1 MAVVEI
7 TSGRIEGREAPTH
20 QTFLGIPYAAAP
32 VGRLR
37 FAAPAPAAS
46 WSGVRAAIAP
56 ALACP
61 QPPSLLPGM
70 APGPTGEDCLAL
82 NVYTPAADRG
92 RRPVLVWFHGGGFV
106 TGSSTQALYDARRLV
121 VRGDVVVVTVNY
133 RLGVLGFLAPDAAGI
148 AIDGAT
154 DNAGMLDQVAALR
167 WVRDNVAAFGG
178 DPAKV
183 TIFGESAGG
192 MSVATL
198 LAMPSARGLFRRA
211 IAQSGAA
218 QATCSLEQAA
228 QVGDALLKEL
238 GIARD
243 AAAALREV
251 PVDDLIAAQ
260 SQVTT
265 KLQGEVFLP
274 YAPVVHP
281 ATLPVAPSQ
290 AIAAGAAK
298 DVPLLTGTTLDEW
311 RLFTFMAPRHRE
323 MDAQALRKRIA
334 RRLEALGHGDPDE
347 LIAVYRESRKDAP
360 PWQVFDAIETDRHF
374 RIPAIRLA
382 EWQGAHQSHTYMYL
396 FTWPSPAAGG
406 LLGSCHAL
414 ELPFVF
420 GTLDA
425 PHMAGFSGSGAQA
438 DELSSVVMDTWLR
451 FASGEDD
458 GQNDA
463 LAHWPPYEASRR
475 ATALL
480 GAEPGVVDDPASAER
495 RAWTGI
501 L

>member
-1 MAVVEI
+1 MAVVETI
-7 TSGRIEGREAPTH
+7 HGRVQGREAPTH
-20 QTFLGIPYAAAP
+20 QTFLGIPYAAP
-32 VGRLR
+32 TVGRLR
-37 FAAPAPAAS
+37 FAPPAPPAS
-46 WSGVRAAIAP
+46 WSGVRPAVAA

-82 NVYTPAADRG
+82 NVYTPAADDG
-92 RRPVLVWFHGGGFV
+92 RRPVMVWFHGGGFV
-106 TGSSTQALYDARRLV
+106 TGSSTQALYDATRLA

-133 RLGVLGFLAPDAAGI
+133 RLGVLGFLAPGAAGI
-148 AIDGAT
+148 TIDGAT

-178 DPAKV
+178 DPDKV

-192 MSVATL
+192 MSVTTL

-218 QATCSLEQAA
+218 QATCTLEEAS
-228 QVGDALLKEL
+228 QVTDVLLAEL
-238 GIARD
+238 GIAPD
-243 AAAALREV
+243 AGAALREL

-260 SQVTT
+260 SQVGG
-265 KLQGEVFLP
+265 KLQREVFLP
-274 YAPVVHP
+274 FAPVVDP
-281 ATLPVAPSQ
+281 ATLPVAPAQ
-290 AIAAGAAK
+290 AIASGCAK

-311 RLFTFMAPRHRE
+311 RLFTFVAPRHRE
-323 MDAQALRKRIA
+323 MDAQTLRKRIA
-334 RRLEALGHGDPDE
+334 RRLEPLGHGDPDE
-347 LIAVYRESRKDAP
+347 LIAVYRDGRKDAP
-360 PWQVFDAIETDRHF
+360 PWQIFDAIESDRHF

-382 EWQGAHQSHTYMYL
+382 EWQCAHQRHTYMYL

-425 PHMAGFSGSGAQA
+425 PHMAGFSGSGPRA
-438 DELSSVVMDTWLR
+438 EGLSNVVMDTWLR

-458 GQNDA
+458 GALDA

-475 ATALL
+475 ATAVLD
-480 GAEPGVVDDPASAER
+480 AEPSVVDDPASAER
-495 RAWTGI
+495 RVWTGI